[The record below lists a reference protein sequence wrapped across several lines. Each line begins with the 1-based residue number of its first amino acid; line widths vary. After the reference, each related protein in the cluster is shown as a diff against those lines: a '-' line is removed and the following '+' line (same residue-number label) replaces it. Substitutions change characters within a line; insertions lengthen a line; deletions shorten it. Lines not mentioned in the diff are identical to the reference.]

1 MADQA
6 LQTGAALK
14 PLIDPGI
21 PSAGSITL
29 SAATETDT
37 AALPQHAIDAMTV
50 LSAASGA
57 IQTSLSAAQL
67 SIVVTSLFFVLLS
80 IGLTVLSYFGYKYMV
95 KKAVKSAMKAA
106 QTDAEKHLQDYLNS
120 QEFLTRLNEAVQNA
134 ANDAIQKLIQFQIA
148 SNPPRGKTD
157 ESTFSPPQAPQPLNG
172 GPS

>member
-1 MADQA
+1 MADQTVQA
-6 LQTGAALK
+6 GASLK
-14 PLIDPGI
+14 SLIDSPI

-29 SAATETDT
+29 SATAGTDT
-37 AALPQHAIDAMTV
+37 AALPQHALDAMTV

-67 SIVVTSLFFVLLS
+67 SIVVISLFFVLLS
-80 IGLTVLSYFGYKYMV
+80 LVLTVLSYVGYRYMV
-95 KKAVKSAMKAA
+95 KKAVKSAVKAA

-120 QEFLTRLNEAVQNA
+120 QEFLTRMNVAVQNV
-134 ANDAIQKLIQFQIA
+134 ANDAIQKILQFQIA
-148 SNPPRGKTD
+148 SNPPKGKTD